1 MPSPRSNVA
10 AVTQQPKPSLGS
22 NGSGGGQHIMAPLN
36 AHKPLT
42 YSESDN
48 DDSDGGGNEF
58 GRAEFAAA
66 EALASKNRIVKKGR
80 GDAFNHYP
88 GPSLSLS

>member
-1 MPSPRSNVA
+1 MPSPRSDVA

-22 NGSGGGQHIMAPLN
+22 NSGGGGQHIMAPLN

-48 DDSDGGGNEF
+48 DSDGGNEF
-58 GRAEFAAA
+58 GKAEFAAA

-80 GDAFNHYP
+80 VDAFNHYP
-88 GPSLSLS
+88 GTIHVS

>member
-1 MPSPRSNVA
+1 MPSPRSDVT

-22 NGSGGGQHIMAPLN
+22 NSGQHIMAPLN

-48 DDSDGGGNEF
+48 DDSDGGGGNEF

-66 EALASKNRIVKKGR
+66 EALAPKNRIVKKGR

-88 GPSLSLS
+88 GPSLSHS